1 MVKILN
7 STLEFENE
15 IIIVYDSDQDNSIPV
30 AKKLQSQYKNIVL
43 VYIT

>member
-1 MVKILN
+1 MRESLSLMVKILN

-30 AKKLQSQYKNIVL
+30 AKNYKAN
-43 VYIT
+43 